1 MATEQRPGIHVRQ
14 AAPGDLETLMEF
26 NAAMAWETE
35 GKALDPARLRAGVA
49 AGLEPDGRGFYLVAE
64 VSGRVVGQLLV
75 TTEWS
80 DWRNGDFWWMQ
91 SVYVDPG
98 HRRLGVYR
106 TLHSHV
112 QEEARRKDEVCGL
125 RLYVDRDNHVARQVY
140 ASLGMH
146 DSRYDMLEIDFVLEN

>member
-1 MATEQRPGIHVRQ
+1 MAKDQHLGIHVRQ

-80 DWRNGDFWWMQ
+80 DWRNGDFWWIQ
-91 SVYVDPG
+91 SVYVAPG

-112 QEEARRKDEVCGL
+112 QEEARRRDNVCGL

-140 ASLGMH
+140 ASLGLH